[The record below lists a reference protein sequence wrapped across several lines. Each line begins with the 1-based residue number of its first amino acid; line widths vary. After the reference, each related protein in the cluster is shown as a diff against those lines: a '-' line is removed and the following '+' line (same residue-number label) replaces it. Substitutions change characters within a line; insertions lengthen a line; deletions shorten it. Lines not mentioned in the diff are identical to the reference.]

1 MIGSSIKIK
10 GDITGNEDLLIEGQ
24 VEGEINI
31 SSHQVTVGQ
40 SGQVNAN
47 VTANNIKIEGTVK
60 GDILGSEKVV
70 IAKTG
75 NVRGNIVSPRVTLED
90 GAVFKG
96 SIDMDPSDSKTTQL
110 PLSQPSTAP
119 SSKPEEK
126 EKNFALKSG

>member
-1 MIGSSIKIK
+1 MIGSSITIK

-47 VTANNIKIEGTVK
+47 ITANNIKVEGRVK

-96 SIDMDPSDSKTTQL
+96 SIDMDPSDSKAAQL
-110 PLSQPSTAP
+110 PLSQPSPT
-119 SSKPEEK
+119 SSLKPEEK

>member
-96 SIDMDPSDSKTTQL
+96 SIDMDPSDSKTTQM
-110 PLSQPSTAP
+110 PLSQPSPAP
-119 SSKPEEK
+119 SPKSEEK